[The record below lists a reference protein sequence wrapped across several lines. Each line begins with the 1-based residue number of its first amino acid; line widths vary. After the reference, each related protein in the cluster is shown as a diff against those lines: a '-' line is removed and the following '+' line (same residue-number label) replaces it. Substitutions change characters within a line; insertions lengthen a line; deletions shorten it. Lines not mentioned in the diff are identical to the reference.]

1 MYNPCV
7 ISICRPKFFRS
18 RPPVNAFSGEREISW
33 PLRMSENLKSGVAVS
48 HLHHSNGLPHHYITC
63 TYCGWVPE
71 PFAILIILEGEMS
84 TFPSSSASVMESIM
98 HMNTVCVEVTCS
110 RQTNALLRAC
120 LWDEYS
126 CGGNCWLSVPPG
138 KHPYPQSKPK
148 MRSQRLAF
156 DAVIAVLPALLLC
169 HPGRYA
175 GDHTHHLTERTQL
188 HHTLKDVQT
197 YTHEHGRR
205 GHLEPLTPR

>member
-1 MYNPCV
+1 MERTVYVIVGYNPGV

-18 RPPVNAFSGEREISW
+18 RPPVNTFSGEREISW

-98 HMNTVCVEVTCS
+98 HMNTVCGDNMQQANQRVVTS
-110 RQTNALLRAC
+110 V
-120 LWDEYS
+120 LWGEYT
-126 CGGNCWLSVPPG
+126 CGGNC
-138 KHPYPQSKPK
+138 
-148 MRSQRLAF
+148 
-156 DAVIAVLPALLLC
+156 
-169 HPGRYA
+169 
-175 GDHTHHLTERTQL
+175 
-188 HHTLKDVQT
+188 
-197 YTHEHGRR
+197 
-205 GHLEPLTPR
+205 